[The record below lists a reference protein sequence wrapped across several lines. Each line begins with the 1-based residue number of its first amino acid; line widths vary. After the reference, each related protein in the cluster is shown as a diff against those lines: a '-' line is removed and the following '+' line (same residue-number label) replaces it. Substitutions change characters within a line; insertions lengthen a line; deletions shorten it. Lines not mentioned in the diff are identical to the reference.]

1 MVRSMTGFGKAT
13 CEYAGGTISL
23 ELSSVNHRYLDS
35 SIRLPGEWSS
45 LDPVLREA
53 LKASLSRGK
62 INVSISRKRA
72 GGDAQRIRLDRE
84 VAEQYIQVSKELS
97 GLLDSEE
104 ALSLQTLAQFENVF
118 SYEEDEENLDEAR
131 EMLLKLLGNAVSHL
145 DAMRKT
151 EGGSLGRDLMH
162 RIGLIRESV
171 EAIEARLPALN
182 ELFAERLRARIDELG
197 QDTAL
202 TEERIAIEVAIM
214 AEKGD
219 VTEEIVRL
227 NSHLD
232 HAGELLGSTE
242 PVGRQLNFL
251 SQEIQREIN
260 TLGSK
265 VRDTDVIRQVLQMKS
280 ELERIREQIQN
291 IE

>member
-13 CEYAGGTISL
+13 CEYGGGTISL

-45 LDPVLREA
+45 LDPLIREA
-53 LKASLSRGK
+53 LKERLSRGK

-72 GGDAQRIRLDRE
+72 GGDAQKIRLDRE

-104 ALSLQTLAQFENVF
+104 PLSLQTLAQFENVF
-118 SYEEDEENLDEAR
+118 SYEEDEENLDDAK
-131 EMLLKLLGNAVSHL
+131 EMLLKLLGDAVSHL
-145 DAMRKT
+145 DAMRQT
-151 EGGSLGRDLMH
+151 EGGSLGRDLVH
-162 RIGLIRESV
+162 RIGLIRGSV
-171 EAIEARLPALN
+171 EAIEGRLPELN
-182 ELFAERLRARIDELG
+182 ELFAKRLRARIEELG

-202 TEERIAIEVAIM
+202 SEERIVIEVAVM
-214 AEKGD
+214 AERGD

-227 NSHLD
+227 KSHLD
-232 HAGELLGSTE
+232 HAEELLGSTE

-251 SQEIQREIN
+251 CQEVQREIN

-265 VRDTDVIRQVLQMKS
+265 VRDTDVIRQVLLMKS

>member
-1 MVRSMTGFGKAT
+1 MARSMTGFGKST
-13 CEYAGGTISL
+13 CEYAGGTISI
-23 ELSSVNHRYLDS
+23 ELSSVNHRYRDS

-53 LKASLSRGK
+53 LKARLSRGK
-62 INVSISRKRA
+62 VNVSISRKRG
-72 GGDAQRIRLDRE
+72 GGDAQRIRLDRGA
-84 VAEQYIQVSKELS
+84 AEQYIRASKELS

-104 ALSLQTLAQFENVF
+104 PLSLQTLAQFENVF
-118 SYEEDEENLDEAR
+118 SYEEDEEDLEEAKD
-131 EMLLKLLGNAVSHL
+131 MLLKLLGEAVGRL
-145 DAMRKT
+145 DAMRET
-151 EGGSLGRDLMH
+151 EGGSLGRDLMQ

-171 EAIEARLPALN
+171 AAIEARLPALN
-182 ELFAERLRARIDELG
+182 ELFATRLRARIEELG
-197 QDTAL
+197 QDAAL

-227 NSHLD
+227 KSHLD

>member
-1 MVRSMTGFGKAT
+1 MARSMTGFGKST
-13 CEYAGGTISL
+13 CEYAGGTISI

-53 LKASLSRGK
+53 LKARLSRGK
-62 INVSISRKRA
+62 VNVSISRKRG
-72 GGDAQRIRLDRE
+72 GGDAQRIRLDRGA
-84 VAEQYIQVSKELS
+84 AEQYIRASKELS

-104 ALSLQTLAQFENVF
+104 PLSLQTLAQFENVF
-118 SYEEDEENLDEAR
+118 SYEEDEEDLEEAKD
-131 EMLLKLLGNAVSHL
+131 MLLKLLGEAVGRL
-145 DAMRKT
+145 DAMRET
-151 EGGSLGRDLMH
+151 EGGSLGRDLMQ

-171 EAIEARLPALN
+171 AAIEARLPALN
-182 ELFAERLRARIDELG
+182 ELFATRLRARIEELG
-197 QDTAL
+197 QDAAL

-227 NSHLD
+227 KSHLD

>member
-13 CEYAGGTISL
+13 CEYAGGTISI

-35 SIRLPGEWSS
+35 NIRLPGEWSS

-53 LKASLSRGK
+53 LKERLSRGK

-72 GGDAQRIRLDRE
+72 GGDAQKIRLDRE
-84 VAEQYIQVSKELS
+84 VAEQYIQISKELS

-104 ALSLQTLAQFENVF
+104 PLSLQTLAQFENVF
-118 SYEEDEENLDEAR
+118 SYEEDEEDLEESK
-131 EMLLKLLGNAVSHL
+131 EMLLKLLGDAVSHL
-145 DAMRKT
+145 DTMRET
-151 EGGSLGRDLMH
+151 EGGALGRDIIH

-171 EAIEARLPALN
+171 EAIEMRLPALN
-182 ELFAERLRARIDELG
+182 ELFAERLRARIEVLG
-197 QDTAL
+197 QDTDL

-232 HAGELLGSTE
+232 HAEELLGSTE

-251 SQEIQREIN
+251 SQEVQREIN
-260 TLGSK
+260 TLSSK
-265 VRDTDVIRQVLQMKS
+265 VRDPDVIRQVLQMKS